1 MMILAEEF
9 ERDLSSDVA
18 RDEGAQTDFYGVINE
33 RMLAAWEITS
43 VMLSFLIAEWIIPL
57 FARHSLLVGA
67 IPLCLALALML
78 LSQRAR
84 GEKARD
90 IGWRMDNFFWALR
103 SLALPML
110 AVALLLIITGRLVGG
125 ERADKI
131 YIWQWLAW
139 LPAWALIQQYALQG
153 FINRRAQILCGRG
166 IGSILLVGCVFAVL
180 HLPNPWL
187 ACATFVGGVIWG
199 GVYQRHPNLPALAIS
214 HTLMSLLLVWTLPPS
229 MMSNLRVGFRYFG

>member
-1 MMILAEEF
+1 MTIAEKT
-9 ERDLSSDVA
+9 ERDLSSDAA
-18 RDEGAQTDFYGVINE
+18 RDEGAQANFYGVISE
-33 RMLAAWEITS
+33 RMLAAWEIAS
-43 VMLSFLIAEWIIPL
+43 VTLSFLIAEWIIPL

-67 IPLCLALALML
+67 IPLSLALALML

-90 IGWRMDNFFWALR
+90 IGWRMDNFVPALR
-103 SLALPML
+103 LLALPML
-110 AVALLLIITGRLVGG
+110 AVALLLLITGRLAGG
-125 ERADKI
+125 GRADKI
-131 YIWQWLAW
+131 YMWQWLTW

-166 IGSILLVGCVFAVL
+166 FASILLVGCVFAIL

-187 ACATFVGGVIWG
+187 ACATFVGGLIWG
-199 GVYQRHPNLPALAIS
+199 AVYQRHPNLPALAIS
-214 HTLMSLLLVWTLPPS
+214 HTLMSLFLVWALPAS